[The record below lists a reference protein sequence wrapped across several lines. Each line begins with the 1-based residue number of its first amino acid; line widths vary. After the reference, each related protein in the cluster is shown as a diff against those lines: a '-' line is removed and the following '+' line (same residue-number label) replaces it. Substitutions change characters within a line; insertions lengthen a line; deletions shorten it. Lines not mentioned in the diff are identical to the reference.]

1 DVQRAVK
8 DYGALAV
15 DIRGLVNENRPALQR
30 SLDDTQFLLQSLS
43 AALTPILT
51 NIDDAS
57 RNLAAFSNEL
67 RSDPTL
73 IIRPREKE
81 EQAPWFQ

>member
-1 DVQRAVK
+1 MS
-8 DYGALAV
+8 DYGDLAI

-51 NIDDAS
+51 NIEDAS
-57 RNLAAFSNEL
+57 RNLAAFSNDL

-73 IIRPREKE
+73 ILRRRVQE